1 MSPNTEKLPVD
12 FPIIYFTIF
21 TRMQSEENP
30 WKINSEENIYDN
42 PWINITEFKVLNPA
56 GNPGIYGKVHFKNK
70 AIGIV
75 ALDENQHIYM
85 VGQYRFP
92 INQYSWELPEGG
104 GLLNAEPLDSARREL
119 LEETGLKAAKWTEI
133 LRLYLSNSVCDEEA
147 IVYLAQKLQQ
157 FEAEP
162 EETEQLIIKKM
173 PFQEV
178 YQMVCRGEI
187 TDAITVAAVL
197 KVHILLT
204 ENRLPV

>member
-1 MSPNTEKLPVD
+1 
-12 FPIIYFTIF
+12 
-21 TRMQSEENP
+21 MQSEENP

-104 GLLNAEPLDSARREL
+104 GPLNAEPLDSARREL

-133 LRLYLSNSVCDEEA
+133 LRLHLSNSVCDEEA
-147 IVYLAQKLQQ
+147 IVYLAQNLQQ